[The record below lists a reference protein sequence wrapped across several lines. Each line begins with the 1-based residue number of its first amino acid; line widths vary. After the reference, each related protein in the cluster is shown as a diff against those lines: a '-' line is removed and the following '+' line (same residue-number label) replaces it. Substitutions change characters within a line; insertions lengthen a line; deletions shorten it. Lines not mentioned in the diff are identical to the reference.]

1 MPGLRINEK
10 DSLMDSDIEEFITDT
25 IIIAKVKNGGDTGKM
40 AEAIEKKLDEH
51 FGGRWTVL
59 VIKKNNA
66 GWAISGIQHRK
77 GTYIDVDHG
86 AHTYLIFEN

>member
-1 MPGLRINEK
+1 MPGLKVNEK
-10 DSLMDSDIEEFITDT
+10 DALMPPEMEESITDT

-40 AEAIEKKLDEH
+40 ATAIKKKLNEH
-51 FGGRWTVL
+51 FGGWWTVF

-66 GWAISGIQHRK
+66 GWTISGIQYQE

-86 AHTYLIFEN
+86 AHTYVIYKN

>member
-1 MPGLRINEK
+1 MPGLKVNEK
-10 DSLMDSDIEEFITDT
+10 DASMPPEMKEFITDT
-25 IIIAKVKNGGDTGKM
+25 IIIAKVKNGGDMGKM
-40 AEAIEKKLDEH
+40 AKAIRKKLEEH
-51 FGGRWTVL
+51 FGGSWHVL